1 MTDTPSNQR
10 RYPRTQVSFDIDV
23 WVDGAGSQVRT
34 GGRLVVLSAG
44 GAFLELDD
52 DYPVG
57 RPLRLQF
64 YLATL
69 GTVGCRAILRRYL
82 QGTGIGVE
90 FLDID
95 PADRARIT
103 AFVEKHQQSSIRVE
117 ASLLEATRH
126 DATMHRLGVTRR
138 EEAGTNLDGEVN
150 LPGRDGSQLGAC
162 ATLARRV

>member
-1 MTDTPSNQR
+1 MTDTPSDQR

-69 GTVGCRAILRRYL
+69 GTVGCRAILRSYL
-82 QGTGIGVE
+82 QSTGVGVE

-103 AFVEKHQQSSIRVE
+103 AFVEKHQ
-117 ASLLEATRH
+117 A
-126 DATMHRLGVTRR
+126 RLH
-138 EEAGTNLDGEVN
+138 
-150 LPGRDGSQLGAC
+150 
-162 ATLARRV
+162 